1 MKLTVI
7 IPTYNE
13 ANNLPKIAAAL
24 FDLPLPNINILIV
37 DDNSQD
43 GTGEIADNLSR
54 KYPGKMSVIH
64 RAGKLG
70 LGTAYIEGFQRA
82 IDDGADFVCQMDAD
96 FSHPPQK
103 VAELFAAIE
112 DHDVVIGSRYVRGGQ
127 LDEDWPFWRKAL
139 SAFGNTYAR
148 AILWVPTRDVTGGFR
163 MWSRN
168 ALSNLPVERIKSN
181 GYAFQV
187 ETLYISHRLGYKIT
201 EIPIYFAERVQGI
214 SKMSLRIQIEAA
226 FRVIQ
231 IRLAY
236 RDISP
241 EGGS

>member
-1 MKLTVI
+1 MKFTVI

-103 VAELFAAIE
+103 
-112 DHDVVIGSRYVRGGQ
+112 VRGGQ